1 MSMNYDFD
9 RIDSLI
15 ETGMYSEALDLLT
28 GILEEEPDNQ
38 EALWRIGVVFTERN
52 EPFKARKAL
61 QYFFRFQ
68 EEHPQALEAYGCAL
82 FKMGQNQQACEYLEK
97 AEKIMPGSSSIKRNL
112 GVVYNQLGKRDTSY
126 SKFKKSYDMNP
137 EDYRTGYA
145 LAMAHIHFNH
155 YAAAR
160 EVLERMLSQQLPTDF
175 RELAD
180 ESYKWIKKRLGH
192 HIDRD

>member
-1 MSMNYDFD
+1 MNNDFD

-15 ETGMYSEALDLLT
+15 ETGMYSEALELLNAH
-28 GILEEEPDNQ
+28 LEDEPDNP

-52 EPFKARKAL
+52 EPIKAQKAL
-61 QYFFRFQ
+61 TYFFRFQ

-82 FKMGQNQQACEYLEK
+82 FKMGHNQQASDYLEK
-97 AEKIMPGSSSIKRNL
+97 AEQIMPESSSIKRNL
-112 GVVYNQLGKRDTSY
+112 GVVYNQLGKREESY
-126 SKFKKSYDMNP
+126 SKFRISYDLNP

-160 EVLERMLSQQLPTDF
+160 DVLERMLSQQLPTDF

-180 ESYKWIKKRLGH
+180 ESYKWIKQKLGH